1 MSTSLPT
8 ASSAASFADLL
19 RFWRQRRGYSQ
30 LSLAL
35 AAGVSQRHVSF
46 IEGQRASPS
55 RALILRLARVLQV
68 PPRHRDQM
76 LVAAGFAAMP
86 VARQGSEP
94 VAAIEKA
101 VRLILQRHEPYP
113 AIVLDRFWNI
123 THATEGWDRLV
134 QAGVGADTLARLR
147 DAQGRLNLMRLV
159 LEPDGMRPL
168 IENWDKV
175 GPYLAHRIEED
186 LELRLIDEEA
196 QAAFAAIEPL
206 LPDAGTRPGRAVG
219 GLADAARRAAS
230 RRLANFA
237 VLDHHS
243 ARHRPRCGHS
253 RNANRGLLPGG
264 QGIGGPA
271 AEDREPC
278 RRRIAWQPEEIGY
291 TSGLRRFSSV
301 G

>member
-1 MSTSLPT
+1 MSPSLPT

-35 AAGVSQRHVSF
+35 AAGISQRHVSF
-46 IEGQRASPS
+46 IEGQRSSPS
-55 RALILRLARVLQV
+55 RALILRLARVLEI

-86 VARQGSEP
+86 VARRGAEP

-123 THATEGWDRLV
+123 THTTEGWDRLV
-134 QAGVGADTLARLR
+134 KAGVGADALARLR

-159 LEPDGMRPL
+159 LERDGMRPL
-168 IENWDKV
+168 IENWDEV

-196 QAAFAAIEPL
+196 QAAFAAIEAL
-206 LPDAGTRPGRAVG
+206 LPDASLDQAGQSAGLPVLPVVLRAGDLRISLFSTITVLGTARDAAMHEMRIESFFPADRASEEVLLKLVNPVDAELLG
-219 GLADAARRAAS
+219 GLRK
-230 RRLANFA
+230 
-237 VLDHHS
+237 
-243 ARHRPRCGHS
+243 
-253 RNANRGLLPGG
+253 
-264 QGIGGPA
+264 
-271 AEDREPC
+271 
-278 RRRIAWQPEEIGY
+278 
-291 TSGLRRFSSV
+291 
-301 G
+301 